1 MEEIC
6 KRWRKQRRSNKMSLH
21 ITRNL
26 RQHGDHARKIIN
38 SGNHNGVQIEVNYIG
53 KSIKVEIMQFV

>member
-1 MEEIC
+1 M
-6 KRWRKQRRSNKMSLH
+6 LD

-38 SGNHNGVQIEVNYIG
+38 SGNHNGIQIGVNYIG
-53 KSIKVEIMQFV
+53 KSIKVEIIQFV